1 MDESSADR
9 FRRLQRS
16 LDETGDM
23 DDGEGDGPAAEEE
36 SSSPPGDS
44 EGDSKEP
51 SFPGKPPHK
60 EMLERDSGR
69 AFEPGS
75 SGFPEVFKRES
86 GPESGMEAVSAGKES
101 VEPAVEPDLKEPVPL
116 KEPAKKASIPH
127 WRARRRFSRT
137 GPLPPMKEDGG
148 PSTTSGFAGRKRSR
162 TRAVR
167 SCLFRFLIVMVF
179 GFTAVLF
186 LTAGFML
193 YEYFQIASNLPSVED
208 LKARTAQFETTRIY
222 DRTGGLL
229 YEILDPNAGR
239 RTYIPI
245 ARISPH
251 MLAATIAA
259 EDKNFFSHPGFDP
272 WGILRAFT
280 QNISSGETVS
290 GASTITQQLARMVL
304 MTPEERSEISYIRK
318 VREALLAVEI
328 TRRYS
333 KEEILE
339 LFLNENS
346 YGNLAYGVEA
356 AAETY
361 FKTTADRLT
370 LDQASFL
377 AGIPQAPSVYDVYTN
392 REGTMERLRQVLVMM
407 IEDSQEQNCIFV
419 GSGMAKVCISPDEA
433 VAAWTAMQGEVF
445 YPPDVNMRYPHWVNY
460 IRQLLEAKYDPQT
473 IYRSG
478 FQVYTTLD
486 PGLQD
491 LAEGVLQ
498 RQVQALSDKNVTG
511 GALVAIRPST
521 GEILAM
527 VGSPDFQA
535 QPAGQVNMAVRPRQ
549 PGSAIKPLT
558 YLAAFEKGWT
568 PATLIWDVP
577 TEFPP
582 SNDPFD
588 TNPLYKPVNYD
599 EKFHGPVTVRSALA
613 NSYNIPA
620 VKTLQAVGIYDDPN
634 TPQPDGLIAMAKRL
648 GITTLVRPD
657 YGLSLTL
664 GGGEV
669 TPLELTAA
677 YAVFAGGG
685 VRIPP
690 VAIQKIETYDGKM
703 VYEYSPPPG
712 EQIMRAEHDYLIS
725 SILSD
730 NEARTPMF
738 GANSVL
744 NLPFPAAV
752 KTGTTNDF
760 RDNWA
765 IGYTPDLTAGV
776 WIGNPDNAPM
786 VGTTGVSG
794 AAPIWSEF
802 MIQAVQQLTGNNRAP
817 FVQPSGIMQ
826 RLICSISGTE
836 PSKYCLVTRTESF
849 ASDQPPLPAEQDLW
863 RDAWID
869 TFTGLRASAA
879 CADHMQQEVVVAVS
893 DPAARLW
900 LEIYPEGKQWASLHS
915 FPDPIRYYPEG
926 ECAAESPHPILSI
939 SQPRENDTVSDQ
951 TLEILGQAGAT
962 AEFDHYILEYAEEK
976 DPDEWTSIRSSSTP
990 VSMTG
995 ELAEWDVSGIDDGWV
1010 IIRLTVYSRL
1020 GGKAELKVRIQLKKP
1035 VPTAVPTRTPT
1046 PTPTVTGT
1054 PTPTAAPTETNVP
1067 TETLTPTPTP
1077 TPTETPPPTETPSPS
1092 PTNPET
1098 PTA

>member
-1 MDESSADR
+1 ME
-9 FRRLQRS
+9 RS
-16 LDETGDM
+16 LEETGDM
-23 DDGEGDGPAAEEE
+23 EDDGESLPAAESEQ
-36 SSSPPGDS
+36 PPA
-44 EGDSKEP
+44 P
-51 SFPGKPPHK
+51 S
-60 EMLERDSGR
+60 DSGK
-69 AFEPGS
+69 ALPDIPAEGEGAGSDAEPLESDPAEEDTGPSTPAGADGS
-75 SGFPEVFKRES
+75 SGKD
-86 GPESGMEAVSAGKES
+86 GLSAEEGIG
-101 VEPAVEPDLKEPVPL
+101 EPGEG
-116 KEPAKKASIPH
+116 AKKPDIPQ
-127 WRARRRFSRT
+127 WRARRRFHRT
-137 GPLPPMKEDGG
+137 GSLPPDRREDEPSDTASLPGG
-148 PSTTSGFAGRKRSR
+148 RRSR
-162 TRAVR
+162 GRMVK
-167 SCLFRFLIVMVF
+167 SCLFRAAIAAVF
-179 GFTAVLF
+179 GFTALLF
-186 LTAGFML
+186 LAAGFML
-193 YEYFQIASNLPSVED
+193 YEYFQIAATLPSVED

-222 DRTGGLL
+222 DRDGGLL

-239 RTYIPI
+239 RTYIPLSQ
-245 ARISPH
+245 ISPP

-290 GASTITQQLARMVL
+290 GASTITQQLARMAL
-304 MTPEERSEISYIRK
+304 MTPEERAEISYIRK

-361 FKTTADRLT
+361 FQTTADRLT
-370 LDQASFL
+370 LAQASFL
-377 AGIPQAPSVYDVYTN
+377 AGIPQAPSVYDVHTN
-392 REGTMERLRQVLVMM
+392 REATMERLRQVLVMV
-407 IEDSQEQNCIFV
+407 IEASQEQDCIFV
-419 GSGMAKVCISPDEA
+419 GNGMAEVCVSPEEA
-433 VAAWTAMQGEVF
+433 VAAWTEMQGTVF
-445 YPPDVNMRYPHWVNY
+445 HTPDVYMHYPHWVNY
-460 IRQLLEAKYDPQT
+460 IRQLLEEAYDPQT

-486 PGLQD
+486 PSLQD
-491 LAEGVLQ
+491 LATGVLQ
-498 RQVQALSDKNVTG
+498 RQVQALADKHVTG
-511 GALVAIRPST
+511 GALVAIQPST

-527 VGSPDFQA
+527 VGSPDFYA

-558 YLAAFEKGWT
+558 YAAAFEKGWT

-588 TNPLYKPVNYD
+588 TNPPYIPVNYD

-620 VKTLQAVGIYDDPN
+620 VKALQYVGIYDDPY
-634 TPQPDGLIAMAKRL
+634 TVQPDGLIAMAERL
-648 GITTLVRPD
+648 GITTLARPD

-677 YAVFAGGG
+677 FAVFAGDG

-690 VAIQKIETYDGKM
+690 VAIRKIETYDGKT
-703 VYEYSPPPG
+703 VFEHASIPG
-712 EQIMRAEHDYLIS
+712 EQVLRAEHAYLIS

-738 GANSVL
+738 GAYSVL
-744 NLPFPAAV
+744 RLPFPAAA

-760 RDNWA
+760 RDNWTV
-765 IGYTPDLTAGV
+765 GYTPDLAAGV
-776 WIGNPDNAPM
+776 WIGNPDNTAM
-786 VGTTGVSG
+786 TGTTGLSG

-802 MIQAVQQLTGNNRAP
+802 MAQAVPQLTGNNPTP
-817 FVQPSGIMQ
+817 FVPPAGIVHH
-826 RLICSISGTE
+826 LICSISGAE
-836 PSKYCLVTRTESF
+836 PSRYCTATRMESF
-849 ASDQPPLPAEQDLW
+849 AADQPPLPADQDLW

-879 CADHMQQEVVVAVS
+879 CADHVDQALTVAVS

-900 LEIYPEGKQWASLHS
+900 LEVYPEGKLWASQHG

-926 ECAAESPHPILSI
+926 
-939 SQPRENDTVSDQ
+939 
-951 TLEILGQAGAT
+951 
-962 AEFDHYILEYAEEK
+962 
-976 DPDEWTSIRSSSTP
+976 
-990 VSMTG
+990 
-995 ELAEWDVSGIDDGWV
+995 
-1010 IIRLTVYSRL
+1010 
-1020 GGKAELKVRIQLKKP
+1020 
-1035 VPTAVPTRTPT
+1035 
-1046 PTPTVTGT
+1046 
-1054 PTPTAAPTETNVP
+1054 
-1067 TETLTPTPTP
+1067 
-1077 TPTETPPPTETPSPS
+1077 
-1092 PTNPET
+1092 
-1098 PTA
+1098 